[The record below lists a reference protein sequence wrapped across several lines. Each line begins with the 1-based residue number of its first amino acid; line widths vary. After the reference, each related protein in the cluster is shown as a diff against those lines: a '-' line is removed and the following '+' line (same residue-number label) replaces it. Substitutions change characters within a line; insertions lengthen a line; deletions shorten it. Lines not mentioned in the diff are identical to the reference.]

1 MNMMNKT
8 IANFVDFNKIN
19 NNYLELKKLISKNY
33 SSSDINFFQYLDRYI
48 SKPISLYTSIEKIL
62 DEIGGKKIKNKYII
76 IISEGI
82 TKLYPNEIKS
92 IQRRSLIRK

>member
-8 IANFVDFNKIN
+8 IANFVDFNTIN

-62 DEIGGKKIKNKYII
+62 DEIGGKKIINILLLYLKEKQSYIQM
-76 IISEGI
+76 
-82 TKLYPNEIKS
+82 K
-92 IQRRSLIRK
+92 